1 MTKESVSGKGLL
13 SKTTEYQYDTLG
25 NVILETRKPLALGPD
40 TYEYKYDAKGNAVE
54 MKRTSRDGEVE
65 NFQYSD
71 FVYFKK

>member
-1 MTKESVSGKGLL
+1 M
-13 SKTTEYQYDTLG
+13 
-25 NVILETRKPLALGPD
+25 ILETRKPLALGPD